1 VYVQTT
7 ICAERDMKVFS
18 GNANPELAREIV
30 HFLDIPLGDAQ
41 VTHFADG
48 ETRVTIGES
57 VRGRDLFLIQPTCAP
72 SNERVFELL
81 VMIDACRRASAR
93 RITCVIPYYGYGR
106 QDRKAGPREPIT
118 AKLVADMLVAAG
130 ASRILSVELHADQ
143 IMGFFNIPVDQ
154 LKVGGMFIDHLRDH
168 ELRGDDRDVVVVS
181 PDVGGVPSARQF
193 ADLLGAQLVIVAK
206 RRGRANECEV
216 MEVIGDVA
224 GKLCVFRDDM
234 IDTAGSM
241 VQGAFALRSR
251 GAAGVIAVA
260 THPVL
265 SSGATSRLRS
275 AGFERVIVANTI
287 PVPEDKRFPQLEVL
301 SVAPLLAE
309 AIRCVHED
317 RSVSDLIR

>member
-168 ELRGDDRDVVVVS
+168 ELR
-181 PDVGGVPSARQF
+181 RQF